1 MAQQETVGGVW
12 CGAVGCRARTAP
24 VEGEMEALVAVVV
37 TCVAFLMLAT
47 EMYLGGA
54 RARRRR

>member
-1 MAQQETVGGVW
+1 VRSGGVP
-12 CGAVGCRARTAP
+12 CPTDQLRK
-24 VEGEMEALVAVVV
+24 EDEMEALVAVVV